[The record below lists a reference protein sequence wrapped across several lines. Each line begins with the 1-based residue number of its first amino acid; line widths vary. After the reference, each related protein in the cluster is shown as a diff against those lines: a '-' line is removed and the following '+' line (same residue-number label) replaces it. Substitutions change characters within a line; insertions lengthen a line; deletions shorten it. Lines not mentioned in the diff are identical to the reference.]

1 MEDNNMKKRK
11 TFFRSLALCL
21 TLLMAI
27 GIFATTAYAQVSPND
42 TESIVVSGVE
52 DGVTVS
58 AYKLMDVKVNENGQP
73 QEPVYTWTSEVAS
86 WVRTYYSSYIGADTD
101 NSVQP
106 AFNKDADDS
115 TIATFY
121 DALAAA
127 IKGGSPSIMPQT
139 ATSSNKSATISDLP
153 MGNYLILIEN
163 GMKVY
168 RPSAVN
174 LVPVWEDDE
183 WVLNTAAVTVK
194 ASEPTITKT
203 VKAPGTTTGKE
214 KDNANIG
221 DTVTFDI
228 VADIPQFP
236 AKAAAKNYV
245 ISDILPTGLTLTDDS
260 IQVLGVS
267 TDASGSETPING
279 SYEKSYSRPEGAV
292 TDTNNATTFTLTF
305 DYAQIKTYQKVHI
318 QYTATLNDKAVLG
331 ADGNPNTAYLDYS
344 NNPYVATSW
353 KTKTDSAIV
362 YTYGLDISKV
372 DKKNHETFL
381 SGAEFE
387 LYASEEAAA
396 AGTNPIKFIKLD
408 GEGVYR
414 RALAAE
420 RGITTLTVDSREDT
434 KGKLTLK
441 GLDEGTWYLKETK
454 APDSYNLLASPVA
467 VAITDV
473 KDGVLDG
480 NVIVGDTEQ
489 STGLVPLTVEN
500 DNGFQLP
507 VTGGIGTIMF
517 TAVGM
522 VLMCAAIVL
531 IVVAFK
537 VKKSA
542 ANAQNR

>member
-1 MEDNNMKKRK
+1 MKKRK

-27 GIFATTAYAQVSPND
+27 GIFASTAYAAITPE
-42 TESIVVSGVE
+42 TKGSIEISGVE
-52 DGVTVS
+52 DGVTVN

-236 AKAAAKNYV
+236 ANAAAKNYV
-245 ISDILPTGLTLTDDS
+245 ISDILPTGLTFTANS
-260 IQVLGVS
+260 IQVWGVP
-267 TDASGSETPING
+267 TDASGSGSETPISG
-279 SYEKSYSRPEGAV
+279 SYTLSNSRPTGETGQ
-292 TDTNNATTFTLTF
+292 TDFTLTF
-305 DYAQIKTYQKVHI
+305 DYTQIKTYQKVHI

-331 ADGNPNTAYLDYS
+331 ADGNFNTAYLDYN
-344 NNPYVATSW
+344 NNPYVATNW

-372 DKKNHETFL
+372 DKENHTTFL

-387 LYASEEAAA
+387 LYASENDAEN
-396 AGTNPIKFIKLD
+396 GTNKITFVQVE
-408 GEGVYR
+408 EGVYR

-467 VAITDV
+467 VTITDANN
-473 KDGVLDG
+473 GELDG
-480 NVIVGDTEQ
+480 KVTVKNNDID
-489 STGLVPLTVEN
+489 TGLVPLTVEN